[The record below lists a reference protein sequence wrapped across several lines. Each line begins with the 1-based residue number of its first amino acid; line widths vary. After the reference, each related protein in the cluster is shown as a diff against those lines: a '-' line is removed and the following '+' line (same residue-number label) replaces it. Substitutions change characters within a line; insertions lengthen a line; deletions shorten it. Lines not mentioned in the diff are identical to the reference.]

1 MRRRS
6 RIIAAGALVSVAAL
20 AISLA
25 VVLGGAEGTQF
36 PDLAAQVRDTF
47 TSALTAW
54 ETDGYGSPGTV
65 ENNVP
70 PPLPTAAERAQQ
82 KEAGYADAERYFDPS
97 LAAQLKDRVDRSA
110 TMQQD
115 LNQRM
120 LGAGIENLDIESVRL
135 DDSGS
140 SATIV
145 ASYTHWANSVQ
156 LTPGTGLWTVFTPS
170 NNARVK
176 VTMERQSSGDWVVTD
191 YLGEFL
197 DGTGP

>member
-1 MRRRS
+1 L
-6 RIIAAGALVSVAAL
+6 AG
-20 AISLA
+20 
-25 VVLGGAEGTQF
+25 VLGGAEGTQF

-70 PPLPTAAERAQQ
+70 PPLPTAAERAQR
-82 KEAGYADAERYFDPS
+82 KEAGYADAEKYFDPS

-110 TMQQD
+110 TLQQD
-115 LNQRM
+115 PNQRV
-120 LGAGIENLDIESVRL
+120 LGAGIENLDIESVRF

-145 ASYTHWANSVQ
+145 ATYTHWANSAQ
-156 LTPGTGLWTVFTPS
+156 QTPGTGLWTVFTPS
-170 NNARVK
+170 NDVRVT

-191 YLGEFL
+191 YLGEFIN
-197 DGTGP
+197 GTGP

>member
-1 MRRRS
+1 V
-6 RIIAAGALVSVAAL
+6 LVPVVAL
-20 AISLA
+20 AIFMA
-25 VVLGGAEGTQF
+25 AGLGGTSYQQVA
-36 PDLAAQVRDTF
+36 DLTPQLRDMF

-82 KEAGYADAERYFDPS
+82 KEAGYADAEKYFDPN

-110 TMQQD
+110 TIQED
-115 LNQRM
+115 PNQRV
-120 LGAGIENLDIESVRL
+120 LGAGIKNLDIKSIRF

-145 ASYTHWANSVQ
+145 ATYTHWANSAQ
-156 LTPGTGLWTVFTPS
+156 LTPGTRRWSVFTPS
-170 NNARVK
+170 NDVRVT
-176 VTMERQSSGDWVVTD
+176 VTMERQPSGDWVATD
-191 YLGEFL
+191 YLGEFIN
-197 DGTGP
+197 GTGP